1 MAMELL
7 PDPSG
12 QLGIFWTSI
21 AIPARAQ
28 SRLGW
33 TGQDIPADAEGMI
46 IYLDNN
52 ATTRLAPEALDA
64 MLPYL
69 RESYGNAG
77 SGHVLGHLS
86 EGAVV
91 QARDQVAALLG
102 CSPTEVIFNSGGTEG
117 INHAFRGV
125 FEAFPKQ
132 RHFII
137 SAVEHP
143 AVLSVCEWLKL
154 NGAEIT
160 VLGVDREGRLD
171 LAALEA
177 SIRPDTAL
185 VSLMAANNESGVLFP
200 MDQVAQVVKGKGA
213 LLHVDA
219 TQAIGKAALDL
230 KRLPIDL
237 LNFSCHKFHGPKG
250 AGALFIRRGLRLK
263 PFMLGGHQE
272 RGRRGGTENV
282 PGIVGLGKACEL
294 AMGHLPHVAAIGKLR
309 DQLESAIQSGI
320 PSVHINGAGA
330 PRLPNTS
337 FLSFQGLEGEA
348 LLQKLNECGVCV
360 STGSACT
367 TGQKEQ
373 SHVLRAMGVPK
384 EFAMGTIRIS
394 LSRYTTREEIQL
406 VSDMLP
412 RIVEDLRGS
421 NPFARP

>member
-1 MAMELL
+1 
-7 PDPSG
+7 
-12 QLGIFWTSI
+12 
-21 AIPARAQ
+21 
-28 SRLGW
+28 
-33 TGQDIPADAEGMI
+33 MI

-64 MLPYL
+64 MLPFL

-91 QARDQVAALLG
+91 QARDQVAAMLG
-102 CSPTEVIFNSGGTEG
+102 CTPAEILFNSGGTEG

-125 FEAFPKQ
+125 FEAFPKK

-143 AVLSVCEWLKL
+143 AVLAVCEWLKVK
-154 NGAEIT
+154 GAEIT
-160 VLGVDREGRLD
+160 MLGVDGEGKLD
-171 LAALEA
+171 LATLEA

-200 MDQVAQVVKGKGA
+200 MEEVAKIVKGKGA

-219 TQAIGKAALDL
+219 TQAIGKKAMDL
-230 KRLPIDL
+230 GHLPIDL
-237 LNFSCHKFHGPKG
+237 LNFSGHKFHGPKG
-250 AGALFIRRGLRLK
+250 TGALFIRRGLRLK

-282 PGIVGLGKACEL
+282 PGIVGLGKACES
-294 AMGHLPHVAAIGKLR
+294 AMGHLPHVAAIGELR
-309 DQLESAIQSGI
+309 DQFETAIQTGISG
-320 PSVHINGAGA
+320 VRVNGAGA

-337 FLSFQGLEGEA
+337 FLSFKGIEGEA
-348 LLQKLNECGVCV
+348 LLLKLNEAGICV

-373 SHVLRAMGVPK
+373 SHVLRAMAVPK
-384 EFAMGTIRIS
+384 EFAMGTIRVS
-394 LSRYTTREEIQL
+394 LSRYTTTDEIAQL
-406 VSDMLP
+406 SQMLP
-412 RIVEDLRGS
+412 GLVAELRS
-421 NPFARP
+421 QSVFAGR

>member
-1 MAMELL
+1 
-7 PDPSG
+7 
-12 QLGIFWTSI
+12 
-21 AIPARAQ
+21 
-28 SRLGW
+28 
-33 TGQDIPADAEGMI
+33 MI
-46 IYLDNN
+46 TYLDNN

-64 MLPYL
+64 MLPFL

-91 QARDQVAALLG
+91 QSRDQVAAMLG
-102 CSPTEVIFNSGGTEG
+102 CSPAEVLFNSGGTEG

-125 FEAFPKQ
+125 FEGLPKK
-132 RHFII
+132 RHLII

-143 AVLSVCEWLKL
+143 AVLAVCEWLKL
-154 NGAEIT
+154 KGAEINI
-160 VLGVDREGRLD
+160 LGVDGEGQLD
-171 LAALEA
+171 LAGLEA

-200 MDQVAQVVKGKGA
+200 MEKVAQIVKERGA

-219 TQAIGKAALDL
+219 TQAIGKVALDL
-230 KRLPIDL
+230 SQLPIDL
-237 LNFSCHKFHGPKG
+237 LNFSGHKFHGPKG
-250 AGALFIRRGLRLK
+250 TGALFIRRGLRLK

-294 AMGHLPHVAAIGKLR
+294 AVDHLPQVAATGALR
-309 DQLESAIQSGI
+309 DRLESAIQSDI
-320 PSVHINGAGA
+320 PGVHINGAGS

-337 FLSFQGLEGEA
+337 FLSFKGLEGEA
-348 LLQKLNECGVCV
+348 LLLKLSERGVCV

-373 SHVLRAMGVPK
+373 SHVLRAMGLPL
-384 EFAMGTIRIS
+384 EFAMGTIRVS
-394 LSRYTTREEIQL
+394 LSRYTTLEEVQA
-406 VSDMLP
+406 VQGMLP
-412 RIVEDLRGS
+412 GLVEDLRRS
-421 NPFARP
+421 TPFIKA